1 MATTPD
7 QNEARLAVVESK
19 VADLAGDHARVE
31 AMVIDG
37 NRRLEAKID
46 KLTAD
51 YLRRPSWTVA
61 SFIGILSTLC
71 GSLLV
76 ALATQT

>member
-1 MATTPD
+1 MSANPD

-19 VADLAGDHARVE
+19 VADLANDNARIE
-31 AMVIDG
+31 ALMIDG

-46 KLTAD
+46 KLTTD

-61 SFIGILSTLC
+61 TAIGVLSTMC
-71 GSLLV
+71 GSLIV
-76 ALATQT
+76 ALVTQS

>member
-1 MATTPD
+1 MSLPD

-19 VADLAGDHARVE
+19 VADLASDNARIE
-31 AMVIDG
+31 ALMIDG

-51 YLRRPSWTVA
+51 YLRRPSWAVA
-61 SFIGILSTLC
+61 TFIGMLSSTCVGLA
-71 GSLLV
+71 V
-76 ALATQT
+76 ALAAQS